1 MALESQ
7 LLRRRFH
14 DILDS
19 IDLGHSGQGKFDRS
33 GFNRLIAEMAGIGL
47 NQVYTSGT
55 SSTKAYNILN
65 RMSQGKALR
74 RRHALGVVVLG
85 RASAVPDANRYARRM
100 VGADRNFD
108 AVAVVAANSGVWQV
122 VALVESPGGPI
133 AQRLQPYFPTLLI
146 LEPESAASRPDTGP
160 AQTERGETENGADS
174 ETLPADNPILLR
186 VQELLDD
193 GFGGVVFRGPPGT
206 SKTWYAARVAAS
218 LVGGE
223 GRRIRTV
230 QFHPSYQYEDFV
242 EGFVPKKDGTFHL
255 RRKHLLLT
263 CKLAEEDDNKH
274 AVLVIDEI
282 SRVDPA
288 RVFGEALTY
297 LEAGNR
303 GVAFN
308 LASGRPATIPPNLVV
323 LGTMNVFDRG
333 VAQIESALER
343 RLAFIDMPPDV
354 EILRSILDGNG
365 VPRVARDAI
374 IQFFRWTQSQ
384 RNPYVRIGHAY
395 FNSVVDR
402 DSLNRLWYHQLRFVF
417 ERAFPIA
424 QEEGMRD
431 VERQWS
437 RIVEVSWDDTP
448 LEPSVANIAPT
459 TPEQSA

>member
-1 MALESQ
+1 MELDST
-7 LLRRRFH
+7 LLRERFH

-33 GFNRLIAEMAGIGL
+33 GFNRLIAAMAGIGS
-47 NQVYTSGT
+47 NEVYTSGT
-55 SSTKAYNILN
+55 SSPKAYNILN
-65 RMSQGKALR
+65 RMSQGKALG

-85 RASAVPDANRYARRM
+85 RAGTVPDAVRYAQRM
-100 VGADRNFD
+100 VGSDRNFD
-108 AVAVVAANSGVWQV
+108 AVAVVAAISGVWQV

-133 AQRLQPYFPTLLI
+133 AQRLQPFFAGLTI
-146 LEPESAASRPDTGP
+146 LEPESVSSRPNVDS
-160 AQTERGETENGADS
+160 ARTENGEAGHEASS
-174 ETLPADNPILLR
+174 ETLPADDPILLR

-218 LVGGE
+218 LVGGD

-242 EGFVPKKDGTFHL
+242 EGFVPQKDGTFHL

-263 CKLAEEDDNKH
+263 CKLAEEDDNKQ

-297 LEAGNR
+297 LEAGKR

-323 LGTMNVFDRG
+323 LATMNVFDRG

-354 EILRSILDGNG
+354 EILRGILDGNA

-402 DSLNRLWYHQLRFVF
+402 DSLNRLWSHQLRFVF
-417 ERAFPIA
+417 ERAFPVA

-437 RIVEVSWDDTP
+437 RIVEASWDEAP
-448 LEPSVANIAPT
+448 SEPNVADSRSPAA
-459 TPEQSA
+459 EQFA